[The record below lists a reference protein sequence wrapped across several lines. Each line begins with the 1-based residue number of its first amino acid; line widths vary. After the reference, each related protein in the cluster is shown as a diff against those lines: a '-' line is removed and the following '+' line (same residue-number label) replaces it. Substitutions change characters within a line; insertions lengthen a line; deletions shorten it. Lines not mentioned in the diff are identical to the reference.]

1 MPEES
6 KLAEKLENSNKF
18 TEEEL
23 KQVQDIQQ
31 SYANVQNQFGQLKLA
46 QIRLERQEK
55 NLSDKLV
62 EVENTEKSFL
72 DKITE
77 KYGKGVLNPETGVF
91 TPEKS

>member
-1 MPEES
+1 MSEV
-6 KLAEKLENSNKF
+6 KF
-18 TEEEL
+18 TDDEL
-23 KQVQDIQQ
+23 KEVKSLQTNYMDIQ
-31 SYANVQNQFGQLKLA
+31 NEFGQLKLA

>member
-1 MPEES
+1 MSEEV
-6 KLAEKLENSNKF
+6 KF
-18 TEEEL
+18 TDDEL
-23 KQVQDIQQ
+23 KEVKSLQT
-31 SYANVQNQFGQLKLA
+31 SYLDVQNEFGQLKLA

>member
-1 MPEES
+1 MSEEV
-6 KLAEKLENSNKF
+6 NF
-18 TEEEL
+18 TDDEL
-23 KQVQDIQQ
+23 KEVKSLQT
-31 SYANVQNQFGQLKLA
+31 SYLDVQNEFGQLKLA